1 MTIKSVSDITL
12 DHVWQALVWAEASQ
26 ENPRGIHRLNGLD
39 GKYSYNQSVWGGTNF
54 KGGIG
59 CCVYGA
65 AFYLAGGMGDDAG
78 PLGAFP
84 LRQWGRQS
92 AVHADLALV
101 MTFVNASEALPAIRR
116 ILEKHK
122 RKEGK

>member
-39 GKYSYNQSVWGGTNF
+39 GKYSYVQSAWGRSNY
-54 KGGIG
+54 KDGID

-65 AFYLAGGMGDDAG
+65 AFYLAGGRGNYAYQFG
-78 PLGAFP
+78 PFP
-84 LRQWGRQS
+84 LRRWGMQS
-92 AVHADLALV
+92 AIHADLAWV
-101 MTFVNASEALPAIRR
+101 MAFVNDSEALPAIRR

-122 RKEGK
+122 QKESK

>member
-26 ENPRGIHRLNGLD
+26 ENPRGIH
-39 GKYSYNQSVWGGTNF
+39 
-54 KGGIG
+54 
-59 CCVYGA
+59 
-65 AFYLAGGMGDDAG
+65 
-78 PLGAFP
+78 
-84 LRQWGRQS
+84 
-92 AVHADLALV
+92 
-101 MTFVNASEALPAIRR
+101 SEALPAIRR